1 MAKYKFVHKKL
12 RHFRADNAILFS
24 KGDDFTEWIDKMNN
38 ALDYIED
45 NLAENIDLEV
55 VAQKAC
61 CSSYNFQR
69 MFSFITDISLAEYI
83 RRRRM
88 SAAALELQVS
98 DAKVI
103 DIALKYGYESSVS
116 FARAFSKIHGITPK
130 EAKKSTSQ
138 LKIYPKISFQI
149 QIKGDTPMN
158 YRIETKQA
166 FDIFGIETIA
176 SLSGKSYGKSPAEL
190 WQKSHRNG
198 KYEKL
203 FKDAGD
209 LPDFL
214 PQDICKIHG
223 AENYRKTLG
232 NTFPYMLFAFVS
244 ENSKT
249 KGYKV
254 QHIPS
259 QTYAIFSSEKFKW
272 DEIFGVLEN
281 LQKRFYSEW
290 LPTANYERV
299 DGPNFE
305 IYCGDEDYGR
315 IELWFPIKKIGSL

>member
-1 MAKYKFVHKKL
+1 MAKYQIVHKKL
-12 RHFRADNAILFS
+12 RHFKANYDMFFS
-24 KGDDFTEWIDKMNN
+24 KGDKFMEWIDKMNA

-45 NLAENIDLEV
+45 NLNGNIDLEI
-55 VAQKAC
+55 VARKAG

-88 SAAALELQVS
+88 SAAALELQTS
-98 DAKVI
+98 DAKI
-103 DIALKYGYESSVS
+103 IEIALKYGYESPIS
-116 FARAFSKIHGITPK
+116 FSRAFSKIHGILPK
-130 EAKKSTSQ
+130 DAKKSGAELQ
-138 LKIYPKISFQI
+138 IYPKISFQI
-149 QIKGDTPMN
+149 HIKGENPMK
-158 YRIETKQA
+158 YRIETKEA
-166 FDIFGIETIA
+166 FDIFGIETIVP
-176 SLSGKSYGKSPAEL
+176 LSGKKFGKSPAEL

-209 LPDFL
+209 SPDFL
-214 PQDICKIHG
+214 SPNLCKIHG

-259 QTYAIFSSEKFKW
+259 QTYAIFPSEKFKW
-272 DEIFGVLEN
+272 NEIFGVLEN

-290 LPTANYERV
+290 LPTANYERT

-305 IYCGDEDYGR
+305 IYGGDKEYGW
-315 IELWFPIKKIGSL
+315 IELWFPVKHI